1 MSIIDKAKRL
11 INDGEI
17 QEAATDLLEDIVG
30 AIQGD
35 PFSVGKI
42 IFTLSNSPLLPRKAF
57 LVKDGAFSQR
67 RIFVRG

>member
-1 MSIIDKAKRL
+1 MGDVSMSIIDKAKRL

-42 IFTLSNSPLLPRKAF
+42 IFTLSNSPLLFREKLWSCQEFFA
-57 LVKDGAFSQR
+57 L
-67 RIFVRG
+67 